1 MTSDSFQGALASPER
16 KPALASRPGVS
27 RAVLG
32 SLGIVALIAAL
43 LLVKQVRRWVTWNPA
58 AVLIGEESQP
68 AYLTR
73 RLGGL
78 QLAIDGMERLP
89 PDSRVLMLW
98 EPRALYCAPRSVADP
113 WIDRWLLER
122 RLLGAPEVIRQ
133 AWGQEGV
140 THVLLFETGRA
151 FVEQLDPRYTPADW
165 GALDELLHSPRR
177 IEAAGEGYALYG
189 PP

>member
-73 RLGGL
+73 
-78 QLAIDGMERLP
+78 
-89 PDSRVLMLW
+89 
-98 EPRALYCAPRSVADP
+98 
-113 WIDRWLLER
+113 
-122 RLLGAPEVIRQ
+122 GAPEVIRQ

-165 GALDELLHSPRR
+165 RALDELLHSLRR
-177 IEAAGEGYALYG
+177 IEAAGEGYALYE